1 MFDLISISDAMK
13 SAYEQKG
20 ILIDVRSPEAYRNGH
35 LPMAENVPLDD
46 ILEGKYHPAPGIPV
60 FLYCD
65 TGSSSM
71 MAARKLDEDG
81 IEAFSVAGGIRSYR
95 GYLEKE
101 KDELWTMVLAKE

>member
-13 SAYEQKG
+13 RTYEQKG
-20 ILIDVRSPEAYRNGH
+20 ILIDVRSPESYRRGH
-35 LPMAENVPLDD
+35 LPMAENVPLED
-46 ILEGKYHPAPGIPV
+46 IMEGKYQPTVDLPI

-71 MAARKLDEDG
+71 LAARKLDEEG
-81 IEAFSVAGGIRSYR
+81 KKTFSVAGGIRSYR

-101 KDELWTMVLAKE
+101 KDALWTMVYTKE

>member
-13 SAYEQKG
+13 LTYEQKG

-46 ILEGKYHPAPGIPV
+46 ILDEKYRFDSQLPV

-71 MAARKLDEDG
+71 MAARKL
-81 IEAFSVAGGIRSYR
+81 
-95 GYLEKE
+95 
-101 KDELWTMVLAKE
+101 

>member
-1 MFDLISISDAMK
+1 MFDLISISDVMK
-13 SAYEQKG
+13 LTYEQKG

-46 ILEGKYHPAPGIPV
+46 ILDEKCRFDSKLPV

-81 IEAFSVAGGIRSYR
+81 IKAYSVAGGIHSYR

>member
-1 MFDLISISDAMK
+1 MFNLISISDAMK
-13 SAYEQKG
+13 LTYEQKG
-20 ILIDVRSPEAYRNGH
+20 ILIDVRAEEAYRKGH

-46 ILEGKYHPAPGIPV
+46 ILEEKHKFDLKVPV
-60 FLYCD
+60 FLYCY

-81 IEAFSVAGGIRSYR
+81 IRAYSVAGGIHSYR

>member
-13 SAYEQKG
+13 LTYEQKG

-46 ILEGKYHPAPGIPV
+46 ILAENYHPSFREPV

-71 MAARKLDEDG
+71 MAARKLDEAG
-81 IEAFSVAGGIRSYR
+81 IKAYSVAGGIRLYR

-101 KDELWTMVLAKE
+101 KDALWTMVFAKE